1 LSTAV
6 DNQRSMLIHVLQ
18 GERERA
24 RDNWSLGKFTLDFE
38 SAPKGTPRVG
48 VQFEIDANGIL
59 HVLARDLKTA
69 KQKVVEIKSAVDV
82 DDAEVQ
88 KMVEES
94 VEHAFEDLR
103 ARQWIETALSA
114 RQTIAA
120 ASKGLV
126 ECVGEIDTDYRTKV
140 ENALKAVENLLAD
153 GEAATQSGDAAKL
166 KAALTA
172 LDEATQPLADLM
184 MDKAMEAQL
193 RKRGLVK

>member
-1 LSTAV
+1 
-6 DNQRSMLIHVLQ
+6 M
-18 GERERA
+18 
-24 RDNWSLGKFTLDFE
+24 
-38 SAPKGTPRVG
+38 
-48 VQFEIDANGIL
+48 QFEIDANGIL
-59 HVLARDLKTA
+59 HVLARDLKTS

-88 KMVEES
+88 KMVDES

-103 ARQWIETALSA
+103 ARQWIETALRA

-120 ASKGLV
+120 ARKGLV
-126 ECVGEIDTDYRTKV
+126 ECAGEIDADYRTKV
-140 ENALKAVENLLAD
+140 EQALKTVENLVAD
-153 GEAATQSGDAAKL
+153 GEAATQPGDAAKL

-172 LDEATQPLADLM
+172 LDEVTQPLADLM

>member
-1 LSTAV
+1 
-6 DNQRSMLIHVLQ
+6 
-18 GERERA
+18 
-24 RDNWSLGKFTLDFE
+24 
-38 SAPKGTPRVG
+38 
-48 VQFEIDANGIL
+48 
-59 HVLARDLKTA
+59 
-69 KQKVVEIKSAVDV
+69 
-82 DDAEVQ
+82 
-88 KMVEES
+88 VEES